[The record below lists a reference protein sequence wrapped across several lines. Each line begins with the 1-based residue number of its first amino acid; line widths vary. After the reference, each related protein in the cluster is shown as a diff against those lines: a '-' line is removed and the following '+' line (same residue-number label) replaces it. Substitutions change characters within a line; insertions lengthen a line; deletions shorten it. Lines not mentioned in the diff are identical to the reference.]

1 MTQSTLEH
9 TNITVK
15 NAKQSAQILC
25 KIFDWKIRWSGDA
38 IDGGTS
44 YHIGG
49 DASYL
54 ALYTPVKIGAPGKS
68 SYITPAGLNHL
79 GIIVEDIEKVEAR
92 IIEAGYEPHSHAD
105 YEPGRRFYFREENG
119 IEIEVVSYQ

>member
-1 MTQSTLEH
+1 MSQSTLEH

-25 KIFDWKIRWSGDA
+25 KIFDWKIRWSGGA

-54 ALYTPVKIGAPGKS
+54 ALYTPLKIGTPAKS
-68 SYITPAGLNHL
+68 SYTTPAGLNHV

-92 IIEAGYEPHSHAD
+92 VIEAGYKPHSHAD

-119 IEIEVVSYQ
+119 IEIEVVNYQ